1 MSPARPLAP
10 GRDLEYDRFG
20 PWVLRIGPDD
30 PVPPLFV
37 PSVSG
42 TQDALMSIKVPRKI
56 SRREARPGMDLYD
69 YVLVL
74 RDAEVQI
81 HERVGSSVRSRTI
94 AYGDIHQLCLSE
106 QLLRGE
112 LRLGLAGEDYAL
124 PYNTVSRDLMR
135 EVAGLI
141 RRRYLDPAAQAPTLP
156 PPAPSAGL
164 SFYFERLLGEELAD
178 GTGRALATQET
189 VSAAELSRGRLHRW
203 LDRASGRRL
212 LESLHVCDGAE
223 LRFIDRG
230 ASYAYRW
237 QTIYGRREMFMPV
250 ANVRDVS
257 WEVAEDGS
265 ATLTVRS
272 DGGTSS
278 WAFAGDLSRLEP
290 YRDWLRRLT

>member
-1 MSPARPLAP
+1 MSPARPLAA
-10 GRDLEYDRFG
+10 GRDPEYDRFG
-20 PWVLRIGPDD
+20 PWVVEISPDD
-30 PVPPLFV
+30 PVPPLFAS
-37 PSVSG
+37 SVSG

-74 RDAEVQI
+74 REAEVEV
-81 HERVGSSVRSRTI
+81 HERVDTSVRSRTI
-94 AYGDIHQLCLSE
+94 AYGDIHQLRLSE

-135 EVAGLI
+135 EVTGLI
-141 RRRYLDPAAQAPTLP
+141 RRRYVEPASEPLALP

-164 SFYFERLLGEELAD
+164 SFYFERLLGEELTD
-178 GTGRALATQET
+178 GPGRALAAQET
-189 VSAAELSRGRLHRW
+189 ISAAELRRGRLRRW

-212 LESLHVCDGAE
+212 LESVHVCDGAE

-230 ASYAYRW
+230 STYAYRW

-250 ANVRDVS
+250 ANVRDV
-257 WEVAEDGS
+257 E
-265 ATLTVRS
+265 L
-272 DGGTSS
+272 GG
-278 WAFAGDLSRLEP
+278 
-290 YRDWLRRLT
+290 RRGRIGHAHRAQ